1 MGRRPNE
8 APTESDARPDLDA
21 RPALPRRPRPRRG
34 AGASLGADQL
44 AHLGVHDPLAAVP
57 DRLRRHAA
65 RGDGAPESQ
74 RDRALRVCRASRL
87 AAPPAR
93 RARRRRLIGRP
104 PEIPASRPIT
114 ARRGGKGPYCLGTP
128 AVAAPPP
135 CCGESV
141 SRLNTG
147 AAQSTEALGGIP
159 SSRRAAPAG
168 GAAAPLAPARQGP
181 EQAGAALAQP
191 AAAAHAAPSSR
202 TRGRSPGASDSA
214 ASIASARLGG
224 RRRSERTGGGGP
236 SPRPASGS
244 CRVAAAKRTQPRPKT
259 SVASVKTPPRT
270 CSGER

>member
-8 APTESDARPDLDA
+8 APTESGARPDLDA

-44 AHLGVHDPLAAVP
+44 AHLGVHDAVAAVP

-65 RGDGAPESQ
+65 RGDGAPEPE
-74 RDRALRVCRASRL
+74 RDRALRVRRAPRM

-93 RARRRRLIGRP
+93 RDRRRRLIGPP

-147 AAQSTEALGGIP
+147 AAVSTEALGGIP
-159 SSRRAAPAG
+159 SSCRH
-168 GAAAPLAPARQGP
+168 ARHGPPHGP
-181 EQAGAALAQP
+181 EQAGGVL
-191 AAAAHAAPSSR
+191 PS
-202 TRGRSPGASDSA
+202 RSA
-214 ASIASARLGG
+214 
-224 RRRSERTGGGGP
+224 
-236 SPRPASGS
+236 
-244 CRVAAAKRTQPRPKT
+244 
-259 SVASVKTPPRT
+259 
-270 CSGER
+270 